1 MKIALVT
8 GASSGL
14 GQAFVQRLERDPEVE
29 GYWLVARRRER
40 MEQLAASLSKPAE
53 IFSLDLL
60 RRDVPFFSLKLRYQG
75 ETLVYACLNGR
86 ELVL

>member
-1 MKIALVT
+1 MHLFTATEWT
-8 GASSGL
+8 GQVRDDCGE
-14 GQAFVQRLERDPEVE
+14 GVLEWIHKDR
-29 GYWLVARRRER
+29 
-40 MEQLAASLSKPAE
+40 LAALPQWAGDR
-53 IFSLDLL
+53 IFLDLL